1 MPELPEVETIARSLR
16 SGGVGGRNDLSIPGR
31 RVKSASVLWDRT
43 IAQPQPVEFAR
54 RLVGQTVGEVG
65 RRGKFLTIHFDR
77 DILLVH
83 LRMSGDLR
91 VEPDETRL
99 NQTHDR
105 VLVFF
110 EDGIRL
116 VFNDTRKFGRMW
128 LTNQPEKVLGNLG
141 LEPFDP
147 ALDARMFHQRLCRHK
162 RQLKPL
168 LLDQSFL
175 AGMGNIYTDE
185 ALHLA
190 CLHPLAIASRLNF
203 EQSSRL
209 LQAIRQVLSE
219 GIQRNGASIDWV
231 YRGGEFQN
239 MFRVYQRTGQSCPV
253 CGAIIKRMVV
263 GQRGTHYC
271 PVCQLVETAAA
282 QRQEETHG

>member
-43 IAQPQPVEFAR
+43 IAQPQPVEFAK

-65 RRGKFLTIHFDR
+65 RRGKFLTIRFDR

-91 VEPDETRL
+91 VEPDEIQL

-116 VFNDTRKFGRMW
+116 AFNDPRKFGRMW
-128 LTNQPEKVLGNLG
+128 LTDQPEKVLGNLG

-147 ALDARMFHQRLCRHK
+147 DLDAGVFHQQISQHR

-190 CLHPLAIASRLNF
+190 RLHPLAIASRLNF

-239 MFRVYQRTGQSCPV
+239 VFRVYQRTGQACPV
-253 CGAIIKRMVV
+253 CGTFINRMVV

-271 PVCQLVETAAA
+271 PVCQSLEQPAA
-282 QRQEETHG
+282 QRQEGTHG

>member
-16 SGGVGGRNDLSIPGR
+16 SGGVGKRTDLSILGR
-31 RVKSASVLWDRT
+31 RVKTASVLWDRA
-43 IAQPQPVEFAR
+43 IAQPQPVEFSR
-54 RLVGQTVGEVG
+54 QLQGQTVNNVG
-65 RRGKFLTIHFDR
+65 RRGKFLTIQLDR
-77 DILLVH
+77 DSLLVH

-91 VEPDETRL
+91 VEPDEIQL

-105 VLVFF
+105 VLVSFD
-110 EDGIRL
+110 DGIRL
-116 VFNDTRKFGRMW
+116 VFNDPRKFGRMW
-128 LTNQPEKVLGNLG
+128 LTNQPEEMLGKLG

-147 ALDARMFHQRLCRHK
+147 ALDEGVFHQRLSQHR

-168 LLDQSFL
+168 LLDQTFL

-185 ALHLA
+185 SLHLA
-190 CLHPLAIASRLNF
+190 GLHPLAIANRLNR

-239 MFRVYQRTGQSCPV
+239 VFRVYQRTGQLCPV
-253 CGAIIKRMVV
+253 CGTIIKRMVV
-263 GQRGTHYC
+263 GQRGTHVC
-271 PVCQLVETAAA
+271 PVCQPLEQLAA
-282 QRQEETHG
+282 QRQEGTHG